1 VKNLSKMKMVTCT
14 GAVMAVATAATA
26 EASAAAAVAAAAA
39 SNQWVLLIY
48 YKPVV
53 FKCCDLWPQQI
64 MSASGHE

>member
-1 VKNLSKMKMVTCT
+1 MKMVTCT

-26 EASAAAAVAAAAA
+26 EASAAAVAAAVA
-39 SNQWVLLIY
+39 SHQWVLLIY